1 MQGWN
6 ILSGKK
12 EGLLHGI
19 YKFELL
25 FKGNLIEILA
35 GEERSSILN
44 NRNKRTG
51 PAHGKV
57 RYFRIFFS

>member
-25 FKGNLIEILA
+25 FEGNLIEILA
-35 GEERSSILN
+35 GEER
-44 NRNKRTG
+44 
-51 PAHGKV
+51 
-57 RYFRIFFS
+57 

>member
-25 FKGNLIEILA
+25 FKGNLIDSCW
-35 GEERSSILN
+35 R
-44 NRNKRTG
+44 
-51 PAHGKV
+51 GKV
-57 RYFRIFFS
+57 IHPK

>member
-1 MQGWN
+1 MEAEN
-6 ILSGKK
+6 ERMEHSIGKK

-35 GEERSSILN
+35 REER
-44 NRNKRTG
+44 
-51 PAHGKV
+51 
-57 RYFRIFFS
+57 